1 METSAKA
8 NINIEKAF
16 CELAE
21 AILDQTSSKDSNT
34 ENQERVVIDRKGQD
48 KSSAY
53 KGCCA

>member
-21 AILDQTSSKDSNT
+21 AILDQTAGKEGNNAD
-34 ENQERVVIDRKGQD
+34 NQQSTVMIDRKNAD
-48 KSSAY
+48 KSLT
-53 KGCCA
+53 KGCC